1 MTLHIASGEC
11 AADSLRKIL
20 PDAKI
25 LPFNEAMCE
34 GESCTQIYGDRFCE
48 LRAAAYGISVPAYLQ
63 KSPRDVL
70 QTINKYDRIELY
82 FDGDMFCAANAVTLL
97 AYLEQEKYGGVLR
110 FNLLKQDG
118 SADVLERSYLPQGK
132 WFSAYQSILM
142 RNCPCKTGVAVFDR
156 VLPLL
161 FEYRRADNEI
171 VRFARE
177 HADMNECALICAIL
191 KRFQDYGIGD
201 TAAKRIIQEGIK
213 RQ

>member
-11 AADSLRKIL
+11 AADSLRKTM
-20 PDAKI
+20 PEAEV

-34 GESCTQIYGDRFCE
+34 GESCTPIYGDRFCE
-48 LRAAAYGISVPAYLQ
+48 LRAAAYGVSVPAYLQ

-118 SADVLERSYLPQGK
+118 SADVLESFPLPPDG
-132 WFSAYQSILM
+132 WLAAYESILVKNKP
-142 RNCPCKTGVAVFDR
+142 RETGVAVFDR

-161 FEYRRADNEI
+161 HEYRRNDNEI
-171 VRFARE
+171 ARFARV
-177 HADMNECALICAIL
+177 HSDMNEYDLICAML
-191 KRFQDYGIGD
+191 KRFQDYGLSDI
-201 TAAKRIIQEGIK
+201 AAKRFILKQQK
-213 RQ
+213 Q

>member
-34 GESCTQIYGDRFCE
+34 GESCMPIYGDRFCE
-48 LRAAAYGISVPAYLQ
+48 LRAAAYGVSAPAYLQ

-118 SADVLERSYLPQGK
+118 SADVLESFPLPPDG
-132 WFSAYQSILM
+132 WLAAYESIM
-142 RNCPCKTGVAVFDR
+142 VKNKPMETGVAVFDCA
-156 VLPLL
+156 LPLL
-161 FEYRRADNEI
+161 SEYRQDDNEI

-177 HADMNECALICAIL
+177 HSGMNERDLIGAIL
-191 KRFQDYGIGD
+191 KRFQDYGLSDI
-201 TAAKRIIQEGIK
+201 AAKRFI
-213 RQ
+213 RQQKQQ

>member
-34 GESCTQIYGDRFCE
+34 GESCTPIYGDRFCE

-118 SADVLERSYLPQGK
+118 SVKNKPME
-132 WFSAYQSILM
+132 
-142 RNCPCKTGVAVFDR
+142 TGVAVFDR
-156 VLPLL
+156 ALPLL
-161 FEYRRADNEI
+161 SEYRQDDNEI

-177 HADMNECALICAIL
+177 HSGMNERDLIGAML
-191 KRFQDYGIGD
+191 KRFQDYGLSDI
-201 TAAKRIIQEGIK
+201 AAKRFILKQQK
-213 RQ
+213 Q

>member
-34 GESCTQIYGDRFCE
+34 GESCTPIYGDRFCE

-110 FNLLKQDG
+110 FNLLKARG
-118 SADVLERSYLPQGK
+118 LRKHHGK
-132 WFSAYQSILM
+132 KQTYGNGRCSVRL
-142 RNCPCKTGVAVFDR
+142 
-156 VLPLL
+156 
-161 FEYRRADNEI
+161 
-171 VRFARE
+171 RFA
-177 HADMNECALICAIL
+177 AAI
-191 KRFQDYGIGD
+191 
-201 TAAKRIIQEGIK
+201 RISAG
-213 RQ
+213 